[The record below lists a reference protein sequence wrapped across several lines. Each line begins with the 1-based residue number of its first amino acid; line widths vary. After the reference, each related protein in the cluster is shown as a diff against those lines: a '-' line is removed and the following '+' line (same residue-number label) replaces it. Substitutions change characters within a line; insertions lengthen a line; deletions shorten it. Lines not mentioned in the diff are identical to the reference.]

1 MRRIKKNY
9 YEKMFKKNFN
19 KDWKSWKKRIA
30 GRKFKD
36 INHDFDKSFY
46 RKFKSFDL
54 FDYC

>member
-1 MRRIKKNY
+1 MRRVKKNY

-19 KDWKSWKKRIA
+19 KDWKSWKKRIIR
-30 GRKFKD
+30 RKFKD